1 MSNEDR
7 KPPGPEIEGA
17 LRESWDRNKDAYRYL
32 SGASMST
39 DTIEETQA
47 ATEDFTIPAHMQC
60 NSCDFTKPNG
70 DPSPCPEG
78 HLSGFTRADMES
90 PLPEADLYLVG
101 ASDTEG
107 ELGDEPEQPEPDHLV
122 DTNKMVESEPEDPET
137 VAMKLALGN
146 LYSIQDRL
154 SDAVEDHAEKAEMAK
169 TAKKRV
175 ESLQEDLN
183 EAVTKLRHAKDASEP
198 DPAKFPL
205 FDKAKADINAEF
217 PAPVAIQPLPPDTFA
232 EALRRKQRDTP
243 LAAMGFKPATLKVL
257 TEKHG
262 LKTAL
267 DLVNKVTEYGQR
279 NMEFTRAEGITE
291 LRFEE
296 VAEKL
301 DELTGECESAWK
313 ADHPDEEIPLSG
325 DDE

>member
-1 MSNEDR
+1 MTEDR
-7 KPPGPEIEGA
+7 KPPGPEIERA
-17 LRESWDRNKDAYRYL
+17 LRESWERNQDAYRYL

-39 DTIEETQA
+39 DTIEETQV
-47 ATEDFTIPAHMQC
+47 ATEDFSIPAHMKC

-78 HLSGFTRADMES
+78 HLSGFTRA
-90 PLPEADLYLVG
+90 
-101 ASDTEG
+101 
-107 ELGDEPEQPEPDHLV
+107 
-122 DTNKMVESEPEDPET
+122 EPEDEPGIVPSDSEMVTEAEWADEQEAVADPGDAET

-183 EAVTKLRHAKDASEP
+183 EAVTKLRHAKDAGEP

-205 FDKAKADINAEF
+205 FDKAKAEINAEF
-217 PAPVAIQPLPPDTFA
+217 PSPEAIQPLPPDTFA

-267 DLVNKVTEYGQR
+267 DLANKVTEYGQR

-296 VAEKL
+296 VAERL
-301 DELTGECESAWK
+301 GDLTEECQAAWMI
-313 ADHPDEEIPLSG
+313 DHPEEVVVVPESFEDETG
-325 DDE
+325 NDDE